1 MKIKTLYSPAKINIA
16 LNVVGKKKSLHKI
29 ESIVSFINLYDL
41 IKFKEIRHKKHQVA
55 FNGKF
60 SKNIKKNNTIT
71 KLLRI
76 LDDKNLLRKK
86 KFQIKIT
93 KNIPQKAGLGGGS
106 MNAASLLSFFIKK
119 NFLKISSKKIR
130 EICDLIGSDVVL
142 GIYKSN
148 LILNSKGK
156 ISTFKNK
163 KNFNIVLVKPKFGCS
178 TKAIYSKVKKYSKA
192 IFDKSKAGVFNLDKL
207 KNLKND
213 LEPIALRKYS
223 KLKQIKSHLENHTKS
238 KFVRMTGSG
247 SVIVGYYLTKKDS
260 ELAKKYINKKF
271 RNYWCIVAKTI

>member
-16 LNVVGKKKSLHKI
+16 LNVVGKKRSLHKI
-29 ESIVSFINLYDL
+29 ESIVSFVNLYDL
-41 IKFKEIRHKKHQVA
+41 IKLKEIRHKKHQII

-60 SKNIKKNNTIT
+60 SKNIKRNNTIT
-71 KLLRI
+71 KLINI
-76 LDDKNLLRKK
+76 LDDRNLLRKK

-93 KNIPQKAGLGGGS
+93 KNIPQRAGLGGGS
-106 MNAASLLSFFIKK
+106 MNAASLLSLFIKK
-119 NFLKISSKKIR
+119 NFFKISSKKIR

-156 ISTFKNK
+156 ISAFKTK

-178 TKAIYSKVKKYSKA
+178 TKAIYSNVKKYSKA
-192 IFDKSKAGVFNLDKL
+192 IFNKSKAGVFNLDKL
-207 KNLKND
+207 SNLKND

-223 KLKQIKSHLENHTKS
+223 KLKQIKSHLENYTNS
-238 KFVRMTGSG
+238 KFARMTGSG

>member
-1 MKIKTLYSPAKINIA
+1 
-16 LNVVGKKKSLHKI
+16 
-29 ESIVSFINLYDL
+29 
-41 IKFKEIRHKKHQVA
+41 
-55 FNGKF
+55 
-60 SKNIKKNNTIT
+60 
-71 KLLRI
+71 
-76 LDDKNLLRKK
+76 
-86 KFQIKIT
+86 
-93 KNIPQKAGLGGGS
+93 

-223 KLKQIKSHLENHTKS
+223 KLKQIKSHLENYTKS

>member
-1 MKIKTLYSPAKINIA
+1 MNIRTLYSPAKINIA

-41 IKFKEIRHKKHQVA
+41 IKLKEIRHKKHQII

-60 SKNIKKNNTIT
+60 SKNIKRDNTIT
-71 KLLRI
+71 KLLNI
-76 LDDKNLLRKK
+76 LDDRNLLRKK

-93 KNIPQKAGLGGGS
+93 KNIPQRAGLGGGS
-106 MNAASLLSFFIKK
+106 MNAASLLSLFIKK

-207 KNLKND
+207 KNFKND

-223 KLKQIKSHLENHTKS
+223 KLKQIKSHLENYTKS

-247 SVIVGYYLTKKDS
+247 STLVMYFNKEVS
-260 ELAKKYINKKF
+260 AKNALKMSKRKLN
-271 RNYWCIVAKTI
+271 NCWCILSKVI